1 LCARSKARR
10 AADSSCVGGRGGGGG
25 ADAGLTALTAASFC
39 GFLTRVFTFATATFF
54 AAALRANGFAAAFLV
69 LVADFAFAAD
79 FFAALS
85 LADLAGFRAD
95 AFAVT
100 ALLAL
105 GLEGDLALTGRFAVL
120 SDADF
125 ALERDVDRLKPFVR
139 LLLMVG
145 NLKRLLTRGEQPC

>member
-1 LCARSKARR
+1 MLSVRRRDSAIARYVRARAATSATCEYLSTRTRNWLRASANRPLANSLCARSKARR

-39 GFLTRVFTFATATFF
+39 VFLTRVFTFATATFF
-54 AAALRANGFAAAFLV
+54 AAALRANGFAAAFFV
-69 LVADFAFAAD
+69 LVAGFAFGAD

-105 GLEGDLALTGRFAVL
+105 
-120 SDADF
+120 
-125 ALERDVDRLKPFVR
+125 
-139 LLLMVG
+139 
-145 NLKRLLTRGEQPC
+145 